1 MIFRE
6 ADIKCGVDAKRRV
19 AAWAKTVIEGHGKT
33 AGEICVVSCSDEYLL
48 DVNVEHLNHDYY
60 TDIITFDY
68 SEGEVVSGDL
78 LISFDRVKENAK
90 DAGVSF
96 QEELRRVIIH
106 GCLHL
111 VGFGD
116 KTDVEVKQMRE
127 EENKALNM
135 FHVEQ

>member
-1 MIFRE
+1 MVFRE
-6 ADIKCGVDAKRRV
+6 ADIKCGVDEKRRV
-19 AAWAKTVIEGHGKT
+19 AAWAKAVIEGHGKT
-33 AGEICVVSCSDEYLL
+33 AGEVCVVSCSDDYLL
-48 DVNVEHLNHDYY
+48 GVNVEHLDHEYY

-68 SEGEVVSGDL
+68 SEGEVVYGDL
-78 LISFDRVKENAK
+78 LISFDRVRENAK

-116 KTDVEVKQMRE
+116 KTDAEAKQMRH

>member
-1 MIFRE
+1 M
-6 ADIKCGVDAKRRV
+6 
-19 AAWAKTVIEGHGKT
+19 
-33 AGEICVVSCSDEYLL
+33 
-48 DVNVEHLNHDYY
+48 
-60 TDIITFDY
+60 
-68 SEGEVVSGDL
+68 SGDL
-78 LISFDRVKENAK
+78 LISFDRVRENAK

-111 VGFGD
+111 VGYGD
-116 KTDVEVKQMRE
+116 KTDAEVIQMRE

>member
-1 MIFRE
+1 MVFRE
-6 ADIKCGVDAKRRV
+6 ADIKCGIDAKRRV
-19 AAWAKTVIEGHGKT
+19 AAWAKAVIEGHGKT
-33 AGEICVVSCSDEYLL
+33 VGEVCVVSCSDDYLL
-48 DVNVEHLNHDYY
+48 GVNVKHLNHDYY

-78 LISFDRVKENAK
+78 LISFDRVRENAK

-111 VGFGD
+111 VGYGD
-116 KTDVEVKQMRE
+116 KTDAEVIQMRE

>member
-1 MIFRE
+1 MVFRE
-6 ADIKCGVDAKRRV
+6 ADIKCGVYAKRSV
-19 AAWAKTVIEGHGKT
+19 AAWAKAVIYSHGKT
-33 AGEICVVSCSDEYLL
+33 VGEICVVSCSDEYLL
-48 DVNVEHLNHDYY
+48 SVNIERLNHDYY

-68 SEGEVVSGDL
+68 SEDEVVSGDL
-78 LISFDRVKENAK
+78 LISFDRVRENAK

-116 KTDVEVKQMRE
+116 KTDDEAKQMRE

>member
-1 MIFRE
+1 VVFRD
-6 ADIKCGVDAKRRV
+6 ADKKCRVDAKRRV
-19 AAWAKTVIEGHGKT
+19 AAWAKAVIEGHGKT

-48 DVNVEHLNHDYY
+48 GVNSKHLGHDYY

-68 SEGEVVSGDL
+68 SDGEIVSGDL

-90 DAGVSF
+90 EVGVSF
-96 QEELRRVIIH
+96 QEELIRVIIH

-116 KTDVEVKQMRE
+116 KTDAEAKQMRE